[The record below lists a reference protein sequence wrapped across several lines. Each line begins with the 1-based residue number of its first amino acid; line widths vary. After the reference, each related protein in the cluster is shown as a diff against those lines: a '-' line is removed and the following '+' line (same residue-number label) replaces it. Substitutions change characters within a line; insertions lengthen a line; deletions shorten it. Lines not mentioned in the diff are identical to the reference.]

1 MHMVTCIYCKE
12 KFDRDKVPT
21 IQVSARRYA
30 HKECAEKGEAS
41 KTQEQKD
48 LEALEKYIMKLFDMP
63 YVNARIRK
71 QLKEYQEQYNYTYSG
86 ILKTLVYWYEIKG
99 NSTEKANGGL
109 GIVPYIYEQACQYYY
124 SLYLAKLANE
134 DKDIEEYKPKVKTV
148 EIYPPEVKTKTIR
161 LFNFDDSEESDSV

>member
-1 MHMVTCIYCKE
+1 MVTCIYCKE

-21 IQVSARRYA
+21 IQISARRYA
-30 HKECAEKGEAS
+30 HKECAEKDEAS
-41 KTQEQKD
+41 KTQEQRD

-148 EIYPPEVKTKTIR
+148 EIYPPEAKTKTIR